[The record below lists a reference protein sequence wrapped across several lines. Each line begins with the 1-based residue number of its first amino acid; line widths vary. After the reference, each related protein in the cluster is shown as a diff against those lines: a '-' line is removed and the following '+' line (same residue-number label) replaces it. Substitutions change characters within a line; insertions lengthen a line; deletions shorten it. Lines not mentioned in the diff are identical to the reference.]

1 MNLAN
6 WDRRDVEAAL
16 EANGYESEIVEA
28 KFAGVNASGQGMF
41 DITFYNDDAE
51 YGVDA
56 GRVFVGFNKDSI
68 LVGDF

>member
-6 WDRRDVEAAL
+6 WTHKEVEASL

-51 YGVDA
+51 YGVDT
-56 GRVFVGFNKDSI
+56 GRVFVGFNKDGI